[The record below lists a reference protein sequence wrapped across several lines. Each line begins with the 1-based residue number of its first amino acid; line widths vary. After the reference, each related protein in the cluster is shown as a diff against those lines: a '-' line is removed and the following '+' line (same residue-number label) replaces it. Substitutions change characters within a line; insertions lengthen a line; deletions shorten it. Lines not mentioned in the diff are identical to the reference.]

1 MSDGNVSS
9 KLVETCESKTDTMDH
24 FLQGIDQSQ
33 WLKHIKA
40 VLETSVFMAESI
52 TSGVSGEMY
61 FLMRNIELRKQI
73 KNLQAIKSLCLS
85 IVIKEGNA
93 LHPPWIGIE
102 GSKSQSF
109 ETMGHFGLLMLY
121 RREQQVDT
129 VLCTLPDT
137 SGPP

>member
-85 IVIKEGNA
+85 IVIKEGNV
-93 LHPPWIGIE
+93 LHAPWKGIE

>member
-61 FLMRNIELRKQI
+61 FLMRNRELRKQI
-73 KNLQAIKSLCLS
+73 KN
-85 IVIKEGNA
+85 
-93 LHPPWIGIE
+93 
-102 GSKSQSF
+102 
-109 ETMGHFGLLMLY
+109 
-121 RREQQVDT
+121 
-129 VLCTLPDT
+129 
-137 SGPP
+137 